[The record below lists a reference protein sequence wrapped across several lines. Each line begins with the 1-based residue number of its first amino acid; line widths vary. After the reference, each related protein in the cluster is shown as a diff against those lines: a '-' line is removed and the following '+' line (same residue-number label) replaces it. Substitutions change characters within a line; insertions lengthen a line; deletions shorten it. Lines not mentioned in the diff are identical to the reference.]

1 LILHSRLK
9 ADHLAIDSDH
19 WGALAIGNRLQK
31 DVPLLAT
38 VEPTWPQRRLALAL
52 GLGLLVASGATAPFS
67 AMPLPQLYP
76 VVSGLLAICSLSDLI
91 TAVLLFSQFSILRSP
106 ALHVLAS
113 GYLFAALIVIPFGL
127 TYPRLFSPTGL
138 LGAGLQTASW
148 LYLAWH
154 FGFPAAVLGYSF
166 LKDGTHT
173 VPNASVKSVIGW
185 SVAIVSIFVC
195 ALTLLFTAGNDLVPR
210 LALNETTLSPL
221 VSYLGALLSLFTATA
236 FICLWMRRR
245 SVLGQ
250 WLLVATLAFLLETV
264 LSNVLTPARFTV
276 GFYAAIVLLLFNA
289 TIVMIILLT
298 ETTRLYARV
307 IRSNDAL
314 RREQQN
320 RLSSLEAIVASI
332 SHEVRQPLG
341 AVVTNSET
349 AVLSLKHTP
358 PDIEI
363 AMEAVHDIER
373 DAHRTTE
380 IFKSIGALFGQT
392 DQQLVPIDINDV
404 VAETLRI
411 MRGEIVESGIKT
423 QADLTPRLPHIMGHR
438 GQMQEVIVNLIHNGI
453 EAMSKSQERLLTIV
467 TQFDDHA
474 VILAVRDTGPG
485 IDPGKMNQIFDAFI
499 TTKPSGMGLGLAI
512 CRRIVERHGGRIS
525 AWSAGEQK
533 GAVFQ
538 LTLPINPAAPR

>member
-1 LILHSRLK
+1 
-9 ADHLAIDSDH
+9 LAF
-19 WGALAIGNRLQK
+19 AF
-31 DVPLLAT
+31 
-38 VEPTWPQRRLALAL
+38 

-76 VVSGLLAICSLSDLI
+76 VVSALLAICFLSDFI
-91 TAVLLFSQFSILRSP
+91 TAVLLFSQFSIIRSR
-106 ALHVLAS
+106 ALLVLAS

-138 LGAGLQTASW
+138 LGAGMQTASW

-154 FGFPAAVLGYSF
+154 FGFPAAVFGYTF

-173 VPNASVKSVIGW
+173 VPDASVKSAIGW
-185 SVAIVSIFVC
+185 SIAIVSIVVC
-195 ALTLLFTAGNDLVPR
+195 ALTLLFTAGNDFVPR
-210 LALNETTLSPL
+210 LALNETALSPL
-221 VSYLGALLSLFTATA
+221 VYYLGMLLALFTAVA
-236 FICLWMRRR
+236 FTSLWMRRR
-245 SVLGQ
+245 SVLDQ
-250 WLLVATLAFLLETV
+250 WLLIATLAFLLETV

-298 ETTRLYARV
+298 ETTRLYARI

-341 AVVTNSET
+341 AVLTNSET
-349 AVLSLKHTP
+349 VVLSLKHTP
-358 PDIEI
+358 PDVEI
-363 AMEAVHDIER
+363 AMEALHDIER

-411 MRGEIVESGIKT
+411 MRGEIEERGIKT
-423 QADLTPRLPHIMGHR
+423 QVDLRPRLPHIMGHR
-438 GQMQEVIVNLIHNGI
+438 GQLQEVLINLIHNGI
-453 EAMSKSQERLLTIV
+453 EAMSAIESRERLLRIV
-467 TQFDDHA
+467 TQFDDCA
-474 VILAVRDTGPG
+474 VTLAVRDTGPG

-525 AWSAGEQK
+525 AWSAREQK